1 MVAKKH
7 YQVSLTQDKTGM
19 YWDLA
24 LYVPTVVFLASIS
37 LKMWFSADKN
47 WSYLLMFLASFFFIA
62 GANRILKSRMMLV
75 PTAPVS
81 IDADKQ
87 RILCGLRN
95 GEQVELVKGV
105 RYFPDFAGKS
115 FAITGLDM
123 SGKKCQYVFHRG
135 QFEDEA
141 EYKELREFLRIYG

>member
-1 MVAKKH
+1 MAKKQ
-7 YQVSLTQDKTGM
+7 YQIALVQDKTGM

-24 LYVPTVVFLASIS
+24 LYVPTVIFLVSIA
-37 LKMWFSADKN
+37 LKMWYTADKS
-47 WSYLLMFLASFFFIA
+47 WAYLLMFMATFFLMA
-62 GANRILKSRMMLV
+62 GSNRILKSRMMLTGSS
-75 PTAPVS
+75 PIS

-87 RILCGLRN
+87 RISCGLRS
-95 GEQVELVKGV
+95 GEKVELVKTV

-115 FAITGLDM
+115 FAITGLDL

-135 QFEDEA
+135 QFSDVN